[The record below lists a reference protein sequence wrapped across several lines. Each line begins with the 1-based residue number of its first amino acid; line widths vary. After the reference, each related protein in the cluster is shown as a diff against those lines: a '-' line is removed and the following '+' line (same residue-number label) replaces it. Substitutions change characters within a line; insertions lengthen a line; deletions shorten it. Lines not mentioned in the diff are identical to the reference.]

1 MSQHIYNVRMV
12 EGGVQLVLT
21 ALNQLPHGQV
31 RGLIDEIATQYQE
44 QKPRAEA
51 TPPAPAPA
59 AVLDFEGGE
68 A

>member
-1 MSQHIYNVRMV
+1 MTQHIYNIQMV

-59 AVLDFEGGE
+59 PAPDSEGGE